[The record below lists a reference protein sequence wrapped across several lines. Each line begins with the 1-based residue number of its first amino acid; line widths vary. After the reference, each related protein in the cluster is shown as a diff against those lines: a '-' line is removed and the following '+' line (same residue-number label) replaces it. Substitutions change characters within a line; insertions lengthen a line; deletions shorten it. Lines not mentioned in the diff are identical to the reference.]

1 MINSFLYMRRQMKA
15 KLVIGYPLRNIPYK
29 DWTDFRVNCTRAETT
44 CRDQLIKM
52 ILEFN
57 KGKNGKSRKQLR

>member
-1 MINSFLYMRRQMKA
+1 MKS

-29 DWTDFRVNCTRAETT
+29 DWVDFKVNCARADIK
-44 CRDQLIKM
+44 CRTQLIKM

-57 KGKNGKSRKQLR
+57 KGKNGRTRSNSRKS